1 MMKRKKRS
9 FAFLMLIAVLIFPA
23 CTNPGRV
30 SLEEPA
36 SAVGF
41 QDGIQIIPDAE
52 LPYSP
57 AQLGFDAA
65 AFISEQRGYLQG
77 YSEKVD
83 GVLLSGAQI
92 VEQVSLY
99 YSVNPRLL
107 LALLEY
113 RAGWV
118 SQSDPAYR
126 GKSPIFQ
133 ADSSREGLFPQLSW
147 AANTLNRGY
156 YTHEVNAFPSITLAD
171 GEVVAL
177 PAALNDASAALYYL
191 FGTMLGHRD
200 WELAL
205 SPLGF
210 FSAYVRLFGNPF
222 QYDMGA
228 LLPDGLVQPALQ
240 FPFAQGEGWHF
251 TGGPH
256 SAWGDGAAWAALDFS
271 PPGEEYGCFTSDAWV
286 RAMADGM
293 IVHAENGVV
302 LQDLDG
308 DGDIRTGW
316 ALLYMHIAQSGRVA
330 AGTLLKVGDV
340 IGHPSCEGG
349 PATGTHTHIARRYNG
364 VWIAADRDLPFILSG
379 WRSGGSGVQYEGTL
393 TLNTSTVDASE
404 YITDENEISW

>member
-1 MMKRKKRS
+1 MMKRKKCS
-9 FAFLMLIAVLIFPA
+9 FAFLMLIAVFIFPA

-36 SAVGF
+36 STVGF

-77 YSEKVD
+77 YSEEVD

-126 GKSPIFQ
+126 GKSPLFQ
-133 ADSSREGLFPQLSW
+133 ADSSREGLFTQLSW

-210 FSAYVRLFGNPF
+210 FSAYVRLFGDPF

-293 IVHAENGVV
+293 TYMLKMVWCCKTWMGMAISAPVGRCSICTSRSP
-302 LQDLDG
+302 DG
-308 DGDIRTGW
+308 WLRAHCSRLVMLLGIHLVKAARQPEPTRTSRGGIM
-316 ALLYMHIAQSGRVA
+316 AFGLPPIA
-330 AGTLLKVGDV
+330 T
-340 IGHPSCEGG
+340 C
-349 PATGTHTHIARRYNG
+349 
-364 VWIAADRDLPFILSG
+364 LS
-379 WRSGGSGVQYEGTL
+379 S
-393 TLNTSTVDASE
+393 
-404 YITDENEISW
+404 